1 VKQFFRI
8 LLIEDDNERVETF
21 KAWLPEDVRLVHA
34 GSAGRAIGILQR
46 DRNAYAGIMLD
57 HDLRGQMV
65 TEKDFSLDGT
75 IVSKTIMANIPSD
88 TPILIHSMNPADAP
102 KMDLALSKSGFS
114 VTRIPM
120 SEMTEEKFCE
130 WLEEAREMWEARS

>member
-1 VKQFFRI
+1 MKQFFRI
-8 LLIEDDNERVETF
+8 LLIEDDNDRVETF
-21 KAWLPEDVRLVHA
+21 KAWLPEDFRLVHA

-46 DRNAYAGIMLD
+46 DRTAYAGIMLD

-65 TEKDFSLDGT
+65 TDKDFALDGT
-75 IVSKTIMANIPSD
+75 IVSKTIMAHVPSD

-102 KMDLALSKSGFS
+102 KMELALNKSGFR

-120 SEMTEEKFCE
+120 TEMTEEKFCA
-130 WLEEAREMWEARS
+130 WLEEAREMWESRL